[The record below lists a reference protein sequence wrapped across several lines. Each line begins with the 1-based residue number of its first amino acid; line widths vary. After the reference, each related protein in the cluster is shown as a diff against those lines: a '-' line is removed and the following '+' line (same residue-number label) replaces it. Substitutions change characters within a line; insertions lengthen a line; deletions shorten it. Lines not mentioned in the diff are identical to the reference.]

1 MRRDP
6 DSRGDMPDTD
16 LTEREVELILAGSP
30 TGSDGLVKLE
40 RLVAEMSRATPPN
53 DAEHMATA
61 LAATAR
67 STQSARRLRRM
78 ATIAATAALLVAMS
92 GVAMA
97 ADDAAPGD
105 AFYGID
111 RALEAMGI
119 GDGGVD
125 ERLDEFDVLMERG
138 DEERALEFLDEVITD
153 SPEAD
158 ASEVEQHLEAVVN
171 TKPTAKQNNG
181 NNEEALGSSPGQ
193 ATSTESRSENQGQS
207 NPEESVTEA
216 NGHAIGQ
223 DDEAEPPGQAKTNDN
238 RAAPD
243 AAGPKD
249 DNSSGKAEKDKE
261 DSGEPENPGNDNDP
275 PGQSRSD

>member
-1 MRRDP
+1 MRRDR
-6 DSRGDMPDTD
+6 DSRAPDTD

-30 TGSDGLVKLE
+30 TGSDGLAKLE
-40 RLVAEMSRATPPN
+40 RFVAEMSRATPPN

-78 ATIAATAALLVAMS
+78 ATIAAAAVLLMAMS

-111 RALEAMGI
+111 RALEAVGI

-125 ERLDEFDVLMERG
+125 ERLDEFDVLMERD
-138 DEERALEFLDEVITD
+138 DEERALEFLDEVMAD

-171 TKPTAKQNNG
+171 NKPTAKQING
-181 NNEEALGSSPGQ
+181 NSEQGLGSSPGQ

-207 NPEESVTEA
+207 NPEESVTEPH
-216 NGHAIGQ
+216 GHAIGQ
-223 DDEAEPPGQAKTNDN
+223 DDEAEPPGRARTNDD
-238 RAAPD
+238 RATPD

-249 DNSSGKAEKDKE
+249 DNSSGEAEEDKE
-261 DSGEPENPGNDNDP
+261 DRVQPENLRNDNDP